1 MRKII
6 LLIIPILF
14 TNCRN
19 NSDIIPV
26 ESTKNTFEKGQI
38 NESKSDN
45 NIKITENDEAKN
57 IDTTEIN
64 LDAMQKATI
73 DKRDSLIWLKADMKL
88 DHRIFGYKKPDV
100 NSQKLILLS
109 IFTNEV
115 KNNPFNCK
123 YGAFYETSEMG
134 NIKLKFIENI
144 GDYSKIEIITADNSE
159 ISFVQNKWIE
169 INDYD

>member
-1 MRKII
+1 
-6 LLIIPILF
+6 
-14 TNCRN
+14 
-19 NSDIIPV
+19 
-26 ESTKNTFEKGQI
+26 
-38 NESKSDN
+38 
-45 NIKITENDEAKN
+45 
-57 IDTTEIN
+57 
-64 LDAMQKATI
+64 MQKATI

-144 GDYSKIEIITADNSE
+144 GDYSKIEIITADKSE